1 MAASGTACIVTSDAE
16 GHRVLIG
23 LDVLSWRYEELERA
37 GYPVAECI
45 ELSAM
50 PDVDL
55 HVACDL
61 LRNGATLKEA
71 LRILL

>member
-1 MAASGTACIVTSDAE
+1 MSAPGTASIVVSDDE
-16 GHRVLIG
+16 GHRVLLT
-23 LDVLSWRYEELERA
+23 LDVLKWRYEELERA
-37 GYPVAECI
+37 GYPVDACI
-45 ELSAM
+45 DLSAM
-50 PDVDL
+50 ADVDL